1 MSLALQGV
9 LVCVCLIGTGI
20 FLFLRDPAKLTSET
34 SPKQLRQGGVIGLI
48 MGALMA
54 VVAVYLFLRGGQ

>member
-20 FLFLRDPAKLTSET
+20 FLFLRDPADVYKR
-34 SPKQLRQGGVIGLI
+34 QLED
-48 MGALMA
+48 
-54 VVAVYLFLRGGQ
+54 LFRDVRE

>member
-9 LVCVCLIGTGI
+9 LVSAFLIGTGI
-20 FLFLRDPAKLTSET
+20 FQLLRDPAKLTGKT

-54 VVAVYLFLRGGQ
+54 VLAFYLFLRGGQ